1 MSPELKIV
9 IYEEKNILKK
19 LLDLLDEQYELLI
32 NKDVIKLDK
41 IAEEID
47 LVAKELATLEIKRR
61 NIVGSETSM
70 AKLTEDC
77 NDENI
82 IKAYEDI
89 KHYLHMLEVQKEA
102 NNNLIKQKL
111 LFTKKMINF
120 IKPSKGIGTYN
131 SFGQVGK

>member
-1 MSPELKIV
+1 MSPELKII

-19 LLDLLDEQYELLI
+19 LLELLDEQYELLI
-32 NKDVIKLDK
+32 NKEVIKLDK
-41 IAEEID
+41 IAAEID

-61 NIVGSETSM
+61 SITGNEASM
-70 AKLTEDC
+70 RNLIESCD
-77 NDENI
+77 DENI

-89 KHYLHMLEVQKEA
+89 KYYLNMLEVQKEA

-120 IKPSKGIGTYN
+120 IKPSKSIGTYN
-131 SFGQVGK
+131 SLGQVGK